1 MGRENVDRDGLIAEL
16 ELLRQ
21 RVSEL
26 EEAAV
31 LQLGDISVAS
41 CEVALLDR
49 LKLGVLILD
58 QLPTTM
64 FVNATLVEMLGYSR
78 QELVENKFTSLIHR
92 DDLAGCQELLETLQ
106 EVKDEHQEI
115 RLLKRDGSWLYVM
128 LTASPIFD
136 GAGERVG
143 LVLGVRDITER
154 KRVREELLREREFE
168 KSLVETAQAIILM
181 LDPEGRIVRFN
192 PFMEE
197 ISGYRL
203 EEVAGKDWFTTFLPE
218 REHKRI
224 GDVFDEALQD
234 VKTRGTINPIIIKDG
249 RERMIEWS
257 NTRLFDP
264 EGEIIGVLAVG
275 KDITEHFEADQALK
289 EYSERLEQMVEER
302 TRDLGEVQER
312 LLRQQKLAALGQMA
326 GGVAHELRNPLSVIS
341 NAVYYLKSNLMRADE
356 KVGEYLNIIDT
367 ELYHSEKIIS
377 DLLEFSSVKEPN
389 RKAVSANDIIQN
401 VFGKNPTPR
410 EITISINLPEDLP
423 KLYVDPQ
430 QIEQVFGNLFTNA
443 YQAMM
448 PDIMQSRGEEGV
460 LTIEGRE
467 DEGDVLLSV
476 RDNGCG
482 IPEASMERIFLPLFT
497 TKPQGIGL
505 GLVISKNLIEAN
517 GGRIEVESVQDEG
530 SAFTVV
536 LPTSPQGEG

>member
-64 FVNATLVEMLGYSR
+64 YVNAALVEMLGYSR

>member
-64 FVNATLVEMLGYSR
+64 YVNAALVEMLGYSR

-234 VKTRGTINPIIIKDG
+234 VKTRGTINPIITKDG

>member
-234 VKTRGTINPIIIKDG
+234 VKTRGTINPIITKDG

-389 RKAVSANDIIQN
+389 RKAVSADDIIQN

>member
-64 FVNATLVEMLGYSR
+64 YVNAALVEMLGYSR

-389 RKAVSANDIIQN
+389 RKAVSADDIIQN